1 MVIRRGVGLAVDNWF
16 DDNLDRVVGDGGNIF
31 CLLDAWLGVP
41 LCNRFKRSF
50 DLAKNRLLSVA
61 R

>member
-1 MVIRRGVGLAVDNWF
+1 MVIRRGVGLAVDNW
-16 DDNLDRVVGDGGNIF
+16 LVMVATS

-61 R
+61 EMCSLD